1 MSKQQRLTQEQDE
14 IRLRGLRILARMLAR
29 AHLDSVAEDAPGTD
43 GEEADG
49 PDGPGQ
55 GRTLPTRTV
64 SMSGKR
70 PLVRAR
76 LNAAAVWDLLHRLN
90 MTKNELASWTGLAT
104 GYLSQ
109 LLNGK
114 RNPSAATRK
123 RLQDVL
129 EVGFDELFILEGGD
143 GE

>member
-1 MSKQQRLTQEQDE
+1 
-14 IRLRGLRILARMLAR
+14 
-29 AHLDSVAEDAPGTD
+29 
-43 GEEADG
+43 
-49 PDGPGQ
+49 
-55 GRTLPTRTV
+55 
-64 SMSGKR
+64 MSGKR